1 MAFDIALAALQRNI
15 ALEVKFGGSELRA
28 KPERAQ
34 QLCTAMRTNDKTTT
48 LDLADAGLE
57 DAVLQQLVAALATGA
72 LPALKR
78 LDLRQN
84 PALTPVADTLLHGLR
99 RLRPAI
105 QVVLSGTDGGEAALS
120 DATDAF
126 ACSRELIEGL
136 SAWPLHELVIREGS
150 NDLRCPIC
158 KVATLK
164 AGRVT
169 SGGNQHRCEND
180 DGCGS
185 YFLASIGIGDL
196 TLIGNRRR
204 PPQQ

>member
-1 MAFDIALAALQRNI
+1 MSFEIGLASLQRNI
-15 ALEVKFGGSELRA
+15 ALEVKLGGSEFGAR
-28 KPERAQ
+28 PERTQ
-34 QLCTAMRTNDKTTT
+34 HLCDVMRTNTKTTT
-48 LDLADAGLE
+48 LDLADSGLG
-57 DAVLQQLVAALATGA
+57 DTPLQQMVAVLVTGGM
-72 LPALKR
+72 PALVR
-78 LDLRQN
+78 LDLRRN
-84 PALTPVADTLLHGLR
+84 PALSPVADTLLHGLR

-105 QVVLSGTDGGEAALS
+105 QVVLSGADGGEAALS
-120 DATDAF
+120 EATDTF

-204 PPQQ
+204 PPGQ

>member
-1 MAFDIALAALQRNI
+1 MAFDIGLASLQRNI
-15 ALEVKFGGSELRA
+15 ALEVKLGGSDFGA
-28 KPERAQ
+28 KPERVQ
-34 QLCTAMRTNDKTTT
+34 QLCTAMRSNDKTTT

-57 DAVLQQLVAALATGA
+57 DAQLQQIVAVLVTGG
-72 LPALKR
+72 LPALVR
-78 LDLRQN
+78 LDLRRN

-99 RLRPAI
+99 RLRPAVK
-105 QVVLSGTDGGEAALS
+105 VVLSGADGAEASLT
-120 DATDAF
+120 DATDTF
-126 ACSRELIEGL
+126 ACSRKLIEGL
-136 SAWPLHELVIREGS
+136 TAWPLHELVIREGS

-158 KVATLK
+158 QVATLK